1 MSRHLVTFSRL
12 RRAGAVLLVLFL
24 LPRPVSADAGPE
36 DTPAAVGETAVSA
49 PEVSAASVVLIDGDG
64 RILYE
69 KEADVRRP
77 MASTTKIMTAL
88 VAIEAGDLEREVTVP
103 KEAVG
108 VEGSSV
114 YLTAGEKITFLNLL
128 YALMLESANDAAVAI
143 ALLTAGSVET
153 FVERMNRKAET
164 LGLADTH
171 FCNPHGLDEET
182 HYTTARDLAV
192 LTRYALRNETFARIV
207 STVRTAVP
215 MNGAEGT
222 RLFLN
227 HNRML
232 IRYEGCLGV
241 KTGYTKKSGRC
252 LVSAA
257 ERDGVRLI
265 AVTLQDPDD
274 WRDHA
279 RLLDYGFFL
288 LESVVLIGSSGL
300 SACIPVVGGVT
311 DRVRYRLEGPVSAVL
326 PRGDHEL
333 STVFEMR
340 RFCYAPVAEG
350 EVLGRVVWYDGGKE
364 IASRP
369 LIAMSD
375 VEIRPKENGFFR
387 WLRQLFAGK
396 R

>member
-1 MSRHLVTFSRL
+1 
-12 RRAGAVLLVLFL
+12 
-24 LPRPVSADAGPE
+24 
-36 DTPAAVGETAVSA
+36 
-49 PEVSAASVVLIDGDG
+49 
-64 RILYE
+64 
-69 KEADVRRP
+69 
-77 MASTTKIMTAL
+77 
-88 VAIEAGDLEREVTVP
+88 
-103 KEAVG
+103 
-108 VEGSSV
+108 
-114 YLTAGEKITFLNLL
+114 
-128 YALMLESANDAAVAI
+128 
-143 ALLTAGSVET
+143 
-153 FVERMNRKAET
+153 
-164 LGLADTH
+164 
-171 FCNPHGLDEET
+171 
-182 HYTTARDLAV
+182 
-192 LTRYALRNETFARIV
+192 
-207 STVRTAVP
+207 
-215 MNGAEGT
+215 
-222 RLFLN
+222 
-227 HNRML
+227 ML
-232 IRYEGCLGV
+232 IRYEGCLGI
-241 KTGYTKKSGRC
+241 KTGYTKKSGHC